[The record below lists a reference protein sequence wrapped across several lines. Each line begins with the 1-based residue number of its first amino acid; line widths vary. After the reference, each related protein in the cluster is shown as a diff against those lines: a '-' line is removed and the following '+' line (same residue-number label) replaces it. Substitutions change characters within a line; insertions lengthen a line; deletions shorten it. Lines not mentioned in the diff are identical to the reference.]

1 MADSNNTPS
10 TERFTEG
17 WRIPRAIRG
26 QQIVFRTR
34 AAVFCSVSESSL
46 RLVRPRRYPFSPRDY
61 YLCSFSS
68 PPVCYLSTWTKVKRL
83 SLSLPVLRID
93 RDRCSIE
100 YRRCSSRR
108 WSSFW
113 KTVLD
118 GDGSRKKEGAV
129 KKEKTV
135 NGIWRSN
142 KESSRVLLEGSIGW
156 KSGCFTDTAKYQ
168 KLSRAQ
174 AE

>member
-1 MADSNNTPS
+1 M
-10 TERFTEG
+10 
-17 WRIPRAIRG
+17 
-26 QQIVFRTR
+26 
-34 AAVFCSVSESSL
+34 
-46 RLVRPRRYPFSPRDY
+46 
-61 YLCSFSS
+61 
-68 PPVCYLSTWTKVKRL
+68 
-83 SLSLPVLRID
+83 
-93 RDRCSIE
+93 
-100 YRRCSSRR
+100 
-108 WSSFW
+108 
-113 KTVLD
+113 LD